1 MKNYIKKSL
10 SKSGKKYSQLYDNLK
25 IKNKI
30 IDFILFN
37 SLYDLIDSGEVLK
50 CYGGYYMLNN

>member
-10 SKSGKKYSQLYDNLK
+10 SKSGKKYKQLYNGLK
-25 IKNKI
+25 FKNKI
-30 IDFILFN
+30 IDFMLFN

>member
-1 MKNYIKKSL
+1 MKDYIKKSL
-10 SKSGKKYSQLYDNLK
+10 SKSGKKYNQLYNNLK

-37 SLYDLIDSGEVLK
+37 SLYDLIKSGEVLK